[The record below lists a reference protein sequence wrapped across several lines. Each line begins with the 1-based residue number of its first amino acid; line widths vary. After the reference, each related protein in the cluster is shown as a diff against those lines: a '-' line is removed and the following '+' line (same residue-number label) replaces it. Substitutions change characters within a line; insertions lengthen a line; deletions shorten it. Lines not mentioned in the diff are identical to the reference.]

1 MINNIQLQNI
11 IQYIVHVL
19 FLEDDLG
26 HFSADIFIYHIH
38 IDIGFFCFVFF
49 KQKMD
54 LNSIFK
60 LFLQMMSTVYIFFC
74 SIELILAKE
83 IFRHVY

>member
-1 MINNIQLQNI
+1 MFYFWKMILDISQLI
-11 IQYIVHVL
+11 FLYITFTL
-19 FLEDDLG
+19 T
-26 HFSADIFIYHIH
+26 S
-38 IDIGFFCFVFF
+38 GFFFGFFF

-54 LNSIFK
+54 WNSIFK